1 MSMDEQGTKP
11 AGTNVGAAAGAS
23 FGSDVCPSKRKE
35 LYLAS
40 VKAQIERTTGPE
52 YWRSLEELAG
62 SAEFQEMLHREFP
75 KGASEWLDD
84 FSRRGFLKT
93 MGASLALAGLTGC
106 TRMPITEIVPYVR
119 QPENV
124 VPGRPMFYATA
135 FTLGGY
141 ASPILVESHLFRPTK
156 IEGNPQR
163 PASGGGT
170 DIYAQASLLDLYDP
184 DRAQNITY
192 LGDIR
197 SFNEFL
203 EAVRGPINVQKSI
216 AGSGVRILT
225 QTVSSPTLAAQ
236 IHDYLAANPQAKW
249 HVYEPINRDNVY
261 EGAEL
266 AFGEAV
272 ETRYDLSK
280 ADVIVSLDADFL
292 YAGFPGSTRYTRD
305 FAARRNPD
313 ANMNRLYVVESTPS
327 STGMKADHRLPL
339 RASEIEGIAKALV
352 YSVNY
357 EQPGSVIAGLP
368 GPRPP
373 ISPEHQK
380 FVGIAAGDLAKS
392 KGSCVV
398 IVGDH
403 QPPAVHAIAHII
415 NQALGNIG
423 KTVFYTDPV
432 DANPI
437 NRSQSL
443 HALVEDMRAG
453 KVDLLLILGG
463 NPAYDAPAEL
473 EFASALKSNAVS
485 LKVFL
490 GTHRNETAELCQWH
504 VPEAH
509 YLESWSDARA
519 YDGTVSII
527 QPLIEPLYGGK
538 SAHELIT
545 ILAGQSGVTGHDLV
559 QGYWQKQH
567 TGADFDA
574 FWRKSLHDGWILGTT
589 YVPRTV
595 ALKATSIPA
604 SQSALGANYEINF
617 RRDPS
622 IYDGRFSNNGWLQ
635 ELPKPLTKLTWDN
648 PIMIGPAM
656 AERLKLNFK
665 DVAELEFNGKKVK
678 GAVWIQA
685 GHPDNSI
692 TVFLGYGRTRAGRVG
707 TGMGFDVYPLRTSQT
722 PWFAEGAQLRPTG
735 DIYQLASTQGYQTME
750 TPNGS
755 ERPLVQESS
764 LEEYKKEPNFAKEG
778 EPPADLTLYKP
789 FDYSKETYAWGMAI
803 DLNSCVGCNN
813 CIVAC
818 QSENNIAVVGK
829 EQTLKG
835 RHMHWLRV
843 DTYYNGPR
851 ENPEGFF
858 QPVPCMQCENAPC
871 ELVCP
876 VQATIHSSEG
886 LNDTVYNRCVG
897 TRYCSNNCP
906 YKVRRFNFLLFEDW
920 KTPQFKLMRNPDVTV
935 RSRGV
940 MEKCTYCV
948 QRINEKRIDAETA
961 SVREGKD
968 IRVGGDLQTACQ
980 QSCPA
985 NAIVF
990 GNLNDPNSLV
1000 NQWKRQARNYSLL
1013 GELNTRPRTTYL
1025 AEVRNPN
1032 PELQTKLEESKA

>member
-1 MSMDEQGTKP
+1 MSMDEHKTKS
-11 AGTNVGAAAGAS
+11 AGT
-23 FGSDVCPSKRKE
+23 DVCPSKRKQ
-35 LYLAS
+35 LDLATA
-40 VKAQIERTTGPE
+40 KAQIEETTGPE

-62 SAEFQEMLHREFP
+62 SEEFQEMLHREFP
-75 KGASEWLDD
+75 KGASEWLDG

-156 IEGNPQR
+156 IEGNPQH
-163 PASGGGT
+163 PASLGGT
-170 DIYAQASLLDLYDP
+170 DVYAQASILDLYDP
-184 DRAQNITY
+184 DRAQSITY
-192 LGDIR
+192 LGDVR
-197 SFNEFL
+197 SWNAFT
-203 EAVRGPINVQKSI
+203 EAVRGPMSVEKSI
-216 AGSGVRILT
+216 AGGGVRILT

-236 IHDYLAANPQAKW
+236 IRSYLDANPQAKW

-261 EGAEL
+261 EGARL
-266 AFGEAV
+266 AFGEVV

-292 YAGFPGSTRYTRD
+292 YAGFPGSARYTRD

-327 STGMKADHRLPL
+327 STGMKADHRIPV
-339 RASEIEGIAKALV
+339 RASDIEGFARALAAITGTD
-352 YSVNY
+352 N
-357 EQPGSVIAGLP
+357 GIAGGKNEIGRSLLA
-368 GPRPP
+368 
-373 ISPEHQK
+373 IWQ
-380 FVGIAAGDLAKS
+380 DLQAH
-392 KGSCVV
+392 KGSSVV

-403 QPPAVHAIAHII
+403 QPPAVHALAHTL
-415 NQALGNIG
+415 NQMLGNVR

-432 DANPI
+432 DANPV
-437 NRSQSL
+437 NRNESL
-443 HALVEDMRAG
+443 HSLVEDMRAG

-473 EFASALKSNAVS
+473 ELASALKSNAVG

-490 GTHRNETAELCQWH
+490 GSHRNETAELCQWH

-559 QGYWQKQH
+559 QSYWQKQH
-567 TGADFDA
+567 AGADFDA
-574 FWRKSLHDGWILGTT
+574 FWRKSLHDGWIAGTS
-589 YVPRTV
+589 YVPRTP
-595 ALKATSIPA
+595 ALKTSGFPA
-604 SQSALGANYEINF
+604 SQSASGANYELNF

-707 TGMGFDVYPLRTSQT
+707 TGTGFDVYPLRTSQT
-722 PWFAEGAQLRPTG
+722 PWFADGAQLRPTG
-735 DIYQLASTQGYQTME
+735 DTYQLASTQGYQTME

-755 ERPLVQESS
+755 ERPLVQERS

-778 EPPADLTLYKP
+778 EPPQELTLYKP

-803 DLNSCVGCNN
+803 DLNACVGCNN

-835 RHMHWLRV
+835 RYMHWLRV
-843 DTYYNGPR
+843 DAYYNGPR
-851 ENPEGFF
+851 ENPKGFF

-876 VQATIHSSEG
+876 VQATVHSSEG
-886 LNDTVYNRCVG
+886 LNDMVYNRCVG

-920 KTPQFKLMRNPDVTV
+920 KTPQFKLMRNPDVTI

-948 QRINEKRIDAETA
+948 QRISEKRIDAETA
-961 SVREGKD
+961 SVSEGKE
-968 IRVGGDLQTACQ
+968 IRIGDDLQTACQ

-1000 NQWKRQARNYSLL
+1000 NKWKRQARNYSLL

-1025 AEVRNPN
+1025 AEVRNSN
-1032 PELQTKLEESKA
+1032 PELEADLTTKLRTTPKA

>member
-1 MSMDEQGTKP
+1 MSMDEPKGKSAETKDAAP
-11 AGTNVGAAAGAS
+11 VGG
-23 FGSDVCPSKRKE
+23 DVCPSKRKQLDLTTVRE
-35 LYLAS
+35 
-40 VKAQIERTTGPE
+40 QIEETTGPE

-62 SAEFQEMLHREFP
+62 SDEFQEMLHREFP

-106 TRMPITEIVPYVR
+106 TRMPNTEIVPYVR

-124 VPGRPMFYATA
+124 VPGRPKFYATA

-141 ASPILVESHLFRPTK
+141 ASPILVESHMFRPTK
-156 IEGNPQR
+156 VEGNPQH
-163 PASGGGT
+163 PASLGGT
-170 DIYAQASLLDLYDP
+170 DIYAQASILDLYDP
-184 DRAQNITY
+184 DRAQNITC
-192 LGDIR
+192 LGDYR
-197 SFNEFL
+197 SWNAFID
-203 EAVRGPINVQKSI
+203 AVRGPMNVEKGI
-216 AGSGVRILT
+216 AGGGVRILT

-236 IHDYLAANPQAKW
+236 IREYLQANPQAKW

-261 EGAEL
+261 EGAKL
-266 AFGEAV
+266 AFGEPV

-292 YAGFPGSTRYTRD
+292 YAGFPGSARYTRD

-313 ANMNRLYVVESTPS
+313 ATMNRLYVIESTPS
-327 STGMKADHRLPL
+327 STGMKADHRLPM
-339 RASEIEGIAKALV
+339 RAGDVEAFAQTLAALV
-352 YSVNY
+352 GIKVGEIGPPGESEFIKAVAADLNKHRGASV
-357 EQPGSVIAGLP
+357 VIA
-368 GPRPP
+368 
-373 ISPEHQK
+373 
-380 FVGIAAGDLAKS
+380 
-392 KGSCVV
+392 
-398 IVGDH
+398 GDH
-403 QPPAVHAIAHII
+403 QPQMVHALAHAM
-415 NQALGNIG
+415 NAALGNISQ
-423 KTVFYTDPV
+423 TVFYTDPV
-432 DANPI
+432 DANPV
-437 NRSQSL
+437 NRKESL
-443 HALVEDMRAG
+443 HTLVEDIRGG
-453 KVDLLLILGG
+453 KVDVLLILGG

-490 GTHRNETAELCQWH
+490 GSHRNETAEFCQWH

-538 SAHELIT
+538 SAHEIIA
-545 ILAGQSGVTGHDLV
+545 ILAGQSGITGHDLV
-559 QGYWQKQH
+559 QTYWQKQH
-567 TGADFDA
+567 PGADFDA
-574 FWRKSLHDGWILGTT
+574 FWRKSLHDGWVEGTT
-589 YVPRTV
+589 YAPKSV
-595 ALKATSIPA
+595 ALKAASFPA
-604 SQSALGANYEINF
+604 AQSASTSGYELNF

-678 GAVWIQA
+678 GPVWIQA

-692 TVFLGYGRTRAGRVG
+692 TVFLGYGRTGAGRVG
-707 TGMGFDVYPLRTSQT
+707 TGTGFDVYPLRSSQA
-722 PWFAEGAQLRPTG
+722 PWFADGAKLTPTG
-735 DIYQLASTQGYQTME
+735 EVYQLASTQGYQTME
-750 TPNGS
+750 TPVG
-755 ERPLVQESS
+755 ERPLVQERS

-778 EPPADLTLYKP
+778 EPPQDLTLYKP
-789 FDYSKETYAWGMAI
+789 FDYSKETYSWGMAI

-829 EQTLKG
+829 YQTLRG

-851 ENPEGFF
+851 DNPKGFF
-858 QPVPCMQCENAPC
+858 QPLPCMQCENAPC

-876 VQATIHSSEG
+876 VQATLHSSEG
-886 LNDTVYNRCVG
+886 LNDMVYNRCVG

-906 YKVRRFNFLLFEDW
+906 YKVRRFNFLLFQDW
-920 KTPQFKLMRNPDVTV
+920 ETPQFKLMRNPDVTI

-948 QRINEKRIDAETA
+948 QRISEHRIDAERADSTI
-961 SVREGKD
+961 KD
-968 IRVGGDLQTACQ
+968 GDLQTACQ

-990 GNLNDPNSLV
+990 GNLNEPNSQV
-1000 NQWKRQARNYSLL
+1000 NKWKAQARNYSLL

-1032 PELQTKLEESKA
+1032 PELEEAKAESRT

>member
-1 MSMDEQGTKP
+1 MSMDEQKTKP
-11 AGTNVGAAAGAS
+11 AGIKVGP
-23 FGSDVCPSKRKE
+23 DVCPSKRKQ
-35 LYLAS
+35 LDLAT
-40 VKAQIERTTGPE
+40 VKEQIEDTTGPE

-62 SAEFQEMLHREFP
+62 SDEFQEMLHREFP

-106 TRMPITEIVPYVR
+106 TRMPTTEIVPYVK

-124 VPGRPMFYATA
+124 VPGRPKFYATA

-141 ASPILVESHLFRPTK
+141 ASPILVESHMFRPTK
-156 IEGNPQR
+156 IEGNPEH
-163 PASGGGT
+163 PASLGGT
-170 DIYAQASLLDLYDP
+170 DVYAQASILDLYDP

-192 LGDIR
+192 MGDTR
-197 SFNEFL
+197 SWNGFM
-203 EAVRGPINVQKSI
+203 EAVRGPMSVRKSM
-216 AGSGVRILT
+216 AGGGVRILT

-236 IHDYLAANPQAKW
+236 IRGYLEANPQAKW
-249 HVYEPINRDNVY
+249 HVYEPINRDNVV
-261 EGAEL
+261 EGAKL
-266 AFGEAV
+266 AFGEPV

-292 YAGFPGSTRYTRD
+292 YAGFPGSARYTRD

-313 ANMNRLYVVESTPS
+313 GNMNRLYVVESTPS

-339 RASEIEGIAKALV
+339 RAGDVERFARLLFSPQAAGG
-352 YSVNY
+352 
-357 EQPGSVIAGLP
+357 PGSLVNLAADQVQFAAALGKDISNHRGASVI
-368 GPRPP
+368 
-373 ISPEHQK
+373 
-380 FVGIAAGDLAKS
+380 IA
-392 KGSCVV
+392 
-398 IVGDH
+398 GDH
-403 QPPAVHAIAHII
+403 QPPAVHALAHAI
-415 NQALGNIG
+415 NQSLGNVG
-423 KTVFYTDPV
+423 KTVFYTEPV
-432 DANPI
+432 DANPV
-437 NRSQSL
+437 NRNQSL
-443 HALVEDMRAG
+443 HALTDDIRAG

-473 EFASALKSNAVS
+473 DFASTLKSNAVN

-509 YLESWSDARA
+509 YLESWGDARA
-519 YDGTVSII
+519 YDGTASII

-538 SAHELIT
+538 AAHEIIA
-545 ILAGQSGVTGHDLV
+545 ILAGQSGISGHDLI
-559 QGYWQKQH
+559 QSYWQKQH
-567 TGADFDA
+567 SGADFDA
-574 FWRKSLHDGWILGTT
+574 YWRKSLHDGWIDGTT
-589 YVPRTV
+589 YAPKNV
-595 ALKATSIPA
+595 ALKTSNFAA
-604 SQSALGANYEINF
+604 SPSAPGGAIEINF

-656 AERLKLNFK
+656 AERMKLNFK

-692 TVFLGYGRTRAGRVG
+692 TIFLGYGRTRAGRVG
-707 TGMGFDVYPLRTSQT
+707 TGTGFDVYPLRTSQT
-722 PWFAEGAQLRPTG
+722 PWFADGAQLRPTG

-750 TPNGS
+750 TPVG
-755 ERPLVQESS
+755 ERPLVQERS
-764 LEEYKKEPNFAKEG
+764 LDEYKKEPNFAKEG
-778 EPPADLTLYKP
+778 EPAADLTLYKP
-789 FDYSKETYAWGMAI
+789 FDYSKETYSWGMAI

-843 DTYYNGPR
+843 DAYYNGPR
-851 ENPEGFF
+851 DNPKGFF

-886 LNDTVYNRCVG
+886 LNDMVYNRCVG

-906 YKVRRFNFLLFEDW
+906 YKVRRFNFLLFQDW
-920 KTPQFKLMRNPDVTV
+920 ETPQFKLMRNPDVTI

-948 QRINEKRIDAETA
+948 QRISEQRIDAERVDSTI
-961 SVREGKD
+961 KD
-968 IRVGGDLQTACQ
+968 GDLQTACQ

-990 GNLNDPNSLV
+990 GNLNDPNSQV
-1000 NQWKRQARNYSLL
+1000 NKWKAQARNYSLL

-1032 PELQTKLEESKA
+1032 PELTEAKAEART

>member
-156 IEGNPQR
+156 VEGNPQH
-163 PASGGGT
+163 PASLGGT
-170 DIYAQASLLDLYDP
+170 DVYAQASILDLYDP

-192 LGDIR
+192 MGDVR
-197 SFNEFL
+197 SWNAFM
-203 EAVRGPINVQKSI
+203 EAVRGPMNVQKSI

-236 IHDYLAANPQAKW
+236 IRSYLDVNPQAKW
-249 HVYEPINRDNVY
+249 HVYEPINRDNVV
-261 EGAEL
+261 EGAKL
-266 AFGEAV
+266 AFGEPV

-327 STGMKADHRLPL
+327 STGMKADHRLPV
-339 RASEIEGIAKALV
+339 RAIDIELLARDLAARLGVGGAKAGEGGPEATWPARFPTAAARDLKTHRGAGV
-352 YSVNY
+352 
-357 EQPGSVIAGLP
+357 VIA
-368 GPRPP
+368 
-373 ISPEHQK
+373 
-380 FVGIAAGDLAKS
+380 
-392 KGSCVV
+392 
-398 IVGDH
+398 GDH
-403 QPPAVHAIAHII
+403 QPPAVHAIAHAI
-415 NQALGNIG
+415 NQALGNVG
-423 KTVFYTDPV
+423 QTVFYTDPV
-432 DANPI
+432 DANPA
-437 NRSQSL
+437 NRNESL
-443 HALVEDMRAG
+443 HELVEDMRAG

-473 EFASALKSNAVS
+473 EFASALKSNAVN

-490 GTHRNETAELCQWH
+490 GTHRNETAELCHWH

-538 SAHELIT
+538 SAHEIIT
-545 ILAGQSGVTGHDLV
+545 ILAGQSGLTGHDLV
-559 QGYWQKQH
+559 QQYWQKQH
-567 TGADFDA
+567 AGADFDA
-574 FWRKSLHDGWILGTT
+574 FWRKSLHDGWIAGTT
-589 YVPRTV
+589 YAPRNASLNASAVST
-595 ALKATSIPA
+595 LGPTSDPHSI
-604 SQSALGANYEINF
+604 EINF

-622 IYDGRFSNNGWLQ
+622 IYDGRFANNGWLQ

-648 PIMIGPAM
+648 PVMIGPAM

-665 DVAELEFNGKKVK
+665 HVAELEFQGKKVK
-678 GAVWIQA
+678 GPVWIQA

-707 TGMGFDVYPLRTSQT
+707 TGTGFDVYPLRTSQA
-722 PWFAEGAQLRPTG
+722 PWFASGAQLRTTG
-735 DIYQLASTQGYQTME
+735 ETYQLASTQGYQTME
-750 TPNGS
+750 TPVG
-755 ERPLVQESS
+755 ERPLVQERS

-778 EPPADLTLYKP
+778 EPPQGLTLYKP
-789 FDYSKETYAWGMAI
+789 FDYSKETYSWGMAI

-818 QSENNIAVVGK
+818 QSENNVAVVGK
-829 EQTLKG
+829 EQTLRG

-843 DTYYNGPR
+843 DAYYNGPR
-851 ENPEGFF
+851 ENPRGFF

-871 ELVCP
+871 EVVCP

-886 LNDTVYNRCVG
+886 LNDMVYNRCVG

-906 YKVRRFNFLLFEDW
+906 YKVRRFNFLLFQDW
-920 KTPQFKLMRNPDVTV
+920 ETPQFKLMRNPDVTV

-948 QRINEKRIDAETA
+948 QRINERRIDAERADSTIK
-961 SVREGKD
+961 E
-968 IRVGGDLQTACQ
+968 GDLQTACQ

-990 GNLNDPNSLV
+990 GNLNDPNSQV
-1000 NQWKRQARNYSLL
+1000 NKWKAQARNYSLL
-1013 GELNTRPRTTYL
+1013 GELNARPRTTYL

-1032 PELQTKLEESKA
+1032 PELEAESKGKSKA

>member
-1 MSMDEQGTKP
+1 MDENKIRA
-11 AGTNVGAAAGAS
+11 AGTNKT
-23 FGSDVCPSKRKE
+23 DVCPSKRKQ
-35 LYLAS
+35 LDLATA
-40 VKAQIERTTGPE
+40 KAQIEETTGPE

-62 SAEFQEMLHREFP
+62 SEEFQEMLHREFP
-75 KGASEWLDD
+75 KGASEWLDG

-156 IEGNPQR
+156 IEGNPQH
-163 PASGGGT
+163 PASLGGT

-261 EGAEL
+261 EGAKL

-327 STGMKADHRLPL
+327 STGMKADHRLPM

-392 KGSCVV
+392 KGSSVV

-574 FWRKSLHDGWILGTT
+574 FWRKSLHDGWISGTT

-707 TGMGFDVYPLRTSQT
+707 TGTGFDVYPLRTSQT
-722 PWFAEGAQLRPTG
+722 PWFADGAKL
-735 DIYQLASTQGYQTME
+735 
-750 TPNGS
+750 TPNRRNLPTRQHAGLS
-755 ERPLVQESS
+755 DD
-764 LEEYKKEPNFAKEG
+764 G
-778 EPPADLTLYKP
+778 
-789 FDYSKETYAWGMAI
+789 
-803 DLNSCVGCNN
+803 
-813 CIVAC
+813 
-818 QSENNIAVVGK
+818 
-829 EQTLKG
+829 
-835 RHMHWLRV
+835 
-843 DTYYNGPR
+843 
-851 ENPEGFF
+851 NP
-858 QPVPCMQCENAPC
+858 
-871 ELVCP
+871 
-876 VQATIHSSEG
+876 
-886 LNDTVYNRCVG
+886 
-897 TRYCSNNCP
+897 
-906 YKVRRFNFLLFEDW
+906 
-920 KTPQFKLMRNPDVTV
+920 
-935 RSRGV
+935 
-940 MEKCTYCV
+940 
-948 QRINEKRIDAETA
+948 
-961 SVREGKD
+961 
-968 IRVGGDLQTACQ
+968 
-980 QSCPA
+980 
-985 NAIVF
+985 
-990 GNLNDPNSLV
+990 
-1000 NQWKRQARNYSLL
+1000 
-1013 GELNTRPRTTYL
+1013 
-1025 AEVRNPN
+1025 
-1032 PELQTKLEESKA
+1032 